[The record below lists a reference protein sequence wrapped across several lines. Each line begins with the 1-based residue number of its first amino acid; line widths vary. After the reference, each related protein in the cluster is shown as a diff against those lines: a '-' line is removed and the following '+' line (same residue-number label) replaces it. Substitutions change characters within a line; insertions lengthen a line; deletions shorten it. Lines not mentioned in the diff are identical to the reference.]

1 MERLKRIF
9 TYALILFALISCQSS
24 PTPIVIYQPPTLVI
38 SEDMSTDEVNK
49 LVTTWGVDI
58 VAYVK
63 ELINQIENKA
73 PYIDLRK
80 KTEEKETREH
90 ELRTTMER
98 KQE

>member
-9 TYALILFALISCQSS
+9 TYALITFVLGILIACQSA
-24 PTPIVIYQPPTLVI
+24 PTPIVIYQPPMLVI

-63 ELINQIENKA
+63 ELINQIENKV

-80 KTEEKETREH
+80 KVK
-90 ELRTTMER
+90 
-98 KQE
+98 

>member
-9 TYALILFALISCQSS
+9 TYALIALLISCQSS

-63 ELINQIENKA
+63 ELINQIENKV

-80 KTEEKETREH
+80 TNEKETRKN

>member
-1 MERLKRIF
+1 MERLKQIIIISI
-9 TYALILFALISCQSS
+9 TLLMLSCQSA
-24 PTPIVIYQPPTLVI
+24 PTPIIIYQPPTLSI
-38 SEDMSTDEVNK
+38 SEDMSTDVVNQV
-49 LVTTWGVDI
+49 VTTWGVDI

-80 KTEEKETREH
+80 TNEKETRKN

>member
-9 TYALILFALISCQSS
+9 TYALIAFFISCQSS

-80 KTEEKETREH
+80 TNEKETRKNE
-90 ELRTTMER
+90 
-98 KQE
+98 

>member
-1 MERLKRIF
+1 MATSSCSVLG
-9 TYALILFALISCQSS
+9 TLISCQSS

-38 SEDMSTDEVNK
+38 SEDMSADEVTK

-58 VAYVK
+58 VTYVK

-80 KTEEKETREH
+80 KDEVKD
-90 ELRTTMER
+90 
-98 KQE
+98 

>member
-38 SEDMSTDEVNK
+38 NEDMSTDEVNK

-80 KTEEKETREH
+80 TNEKETQKN

>member
-9 TYALILFALISCQSS
+9 TYALIVLGTLISCQSS

-73 PYIDLRK
+73 PYLDLRK
-80 KTEEKETREH
+80 TNEKETRKNE
-90 ELRTTMER
+90 
-98 KQE
+98 

>member
-1 MERLKRIF
+1 MERLKQIIII
-9 TYALILFALISCQSS
+9 TITLLMLSCQSA
-24 PTPIVIYQPPTLVI
+24 PTPIIIYQPPTLAI

-63 ELINQIENKA
+63 ELINQIENKV

-80 KTEEKETREH
+80 KDEQQKPTCSKKAKE
-90 ELRTTMER
+90 
-98 KQE
+98 

>member
-1 MERLKRIF
+1 VLG
-9 TYALILFALISCQSS
+9 TLISCQSS

-73 PYIDLRK
+73 PYLDLRK
-80 KTEEKETREH
+80 TNEKETRKNE
-90 ELRTTMER
+90 
-98 KQE
+98 

>member
-9 TYALILFALISCQSS
+9 TYALIALLISCQSS

-73 PYIDLRK
+73 PCIDLRK
-80 KTEEKETREH
+80 AAPLTVNEVARKTNEKETRKNE
-90 ELRTTMER
+90 
-98 KQE
+98 